1 MMILTKDLLTC
12 PFCGAQAYPIIVVP
26 AAEPGVEPHEFWGDR
41 ERVSECER
49 AGCVLC
55 GISMSADAWQRRA
68 RGHSTKEAITYDTR
82 ADAPIAKV
90 TLNNGEMWLLI
101 EFYLD
106 GYCPIC
112 GDSINQGHH
121 LCSSCAAEESRIW
134 AGYGY

>member
-1 MMILTKDLLTC
+1 MAADIPTIQLHRLSDDHSATATDE
-12 PFCGAQAYPIIVVP
+12 GATI
-26 AAEPGVEPHEFWGDR
+26 
-41 ERVSECER
+41 
-49 AGCVLC
+49 
-55 GISMSADAWQRRA
+55 
-68 RGHSTKEAITYDTR
+68 YDTR